1 VAQHLNVA
9 YFREEC
15 SLGDKLH
22 DLMQLFTY
30 STVSGIATGSACNR
44 FHSTESRMARWLMM
58 VEDRL
63 KTNAFHITQE
73 FLSYMLGV
81 RREAINKIPRDFG
94 RRKSISYSRGNLSI
108 TYRKGL
114 EGIVC
119 KCYAPL
125 WN

>member
-1 VAQHLNVA
+1 
-9 YFREEC
+9 
-15 SLGDKLH
+15 
-22 DLMQLFTY
+22 MQFFTY

-73 FLSYMLGV
+73 CLSYMQGV
-81 RREAINKIPRDFG
+81 RREAINKIARDFG
-94 RRKSISYSRGNLSI
+94 RRKLISYSRGNFSI
-108 TYRKGL
+108 TDRTGL

-125 WN
+125 